1 MFYNTKN
8 ILLVMVSCL
17 FVFANNETKA
27 QGLVSLSEEAMFDD
41 ELETNMD
48 FPPLKAE
55 SNSNT
60 EVVSLPV
67 SDDKAII
74 SKEATVTKASAPLQK
89 ELNKNEVKATSET
102 SEKDASAKTNVFAA
116 PVVAN
121 APKQSTDGK
130 YSTSDFGE
138 VKGDLFSQ
146 MSDIEKRTALLNLE
160 LRREKLQNE
169 IEAVKSQRRQALIA
183 EEEKAEAARLKNI
196 EFEKEQERKV
206 LVEQEKL
213 RELDIT
219 FETLRQE
226 NILSAYKN
234 KMLEE
239 HQKWINHNGMFY
251 DQIANLRAS
260 KKKMVEDIKV
270 KVEDIKREAQKANEL
285 YNSRIEAY
293 KKENKDLQAQ
303 LGVLR
308 KRIENVERERDEL
321 SSNPFASDVQAQS
334 SDVSYTPSGD
344 GSSEGIEAEPIE
356 TNLSKLYAVTEI
368 RGQGGEMVAKLINK
382 NGTAFYVKKGTALQ
396 SGHVIGEITSTY
408 VTAEKAGDKNYLY
421 FAAGGILPAET
432 SSFELESASG
442 STVVK

>member
-1 MFYNTKN
+1 MG
-8 ILLVMVSCL
+8 SCL
-17 FVFANNETKA
+17 FAFMAYETKA

-41 ELETNMD
+41 ELESNRD
-48 FPPLKAE
+48 SPAFDNSANDSIDVVPSPSPKDPVDAPKGPDAVKADVT
-55 SNSNT
+55 T
-60 EVVSLPV
+60 EVNAPKIEASGIQAA
-67 SDDKAII
+67 SDKNVD
-74 SKEATVTKASAPLQK
+74 TKA
-89 ELNKNEVKATSET
+89 
-102 SEKDASAKTNVFAA
+102 NVFAA
-116 PVVAN
+116 PVVTK
-121 APKQSTDGK
+121 APKPRNSERYADE
-130 YSTSDFGE
+130 DIAE

-206 LVEQEKL
+206 LIEQEKL
-213 RELDIT
+213 RELDIE

-226 NILSAYKN
+226 NILGAYKN

-239 HQKWINHNGMFY
+239 HQKWINHNASFY
-251 DQIANLRAS
+251 DQIASLRAS
-260 KKKMVEDIKV
+260 KKKLVEDLKIKV
-270 KVEDIKREAQKANEL
+270 DELKSEALKANEL
-285 YNSRIEAY
+285 YNLKVETFR
-293 KKENKDLQAQ
+293 KENKDLQAQ

-321 SSNPFASDVQAQS
+321 SANPFAGDVPS
-334 SDVSYTPSGD
+334 SSSSVSYAASRSEAG
-344 GSSEGIEAEPIE
+344 EGIAAEPVE

-382 NGTAFYVKKGTALQ
+382 NGTAFYVKKGTVLQ
-396 SGHVIGEITSTY
+396 SGHIIGEITSTY
-408 VTAEKAGDKNYLY
+408 VTAEKSGDRNYLY

-432 SSFELESASG
+432 TNFELDSKTNSEPS
-442 STVVK
+442 K